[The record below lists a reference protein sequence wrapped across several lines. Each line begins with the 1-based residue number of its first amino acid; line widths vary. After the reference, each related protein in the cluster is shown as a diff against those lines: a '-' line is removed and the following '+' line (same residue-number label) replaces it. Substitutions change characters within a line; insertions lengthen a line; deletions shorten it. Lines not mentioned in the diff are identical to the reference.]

1 MDLDNSTRALRFND
15 VSNLYQDVTPRQLTA
30 LVEEGVNHLV
40 SEGVETKEDVDILRP
55 IVDVC
60 VDVHV
65 HVIDFNSSF
74 TPQSI
79 LQLVI

>member
-40 SEGVETKEDVDILRP
+40 SERVETKEDVDILRP

>member
-79 LQLVI
+79 LRLVI